1 VLTPSGILLDERV
14 FMSLGILKVAAV
26 LERAGVEVEM
36 VDLSGVANF
45 TAAMAAHCR
54 TSEAAAFGLTAT
66 TPQMPAAMRLAEAI
80 RAARPGARLILGGP
94 HATLVHAAARLEAK
108 RRRPGRG
115 RAAEARLLEAFDVVV
130 AGDGERAIFAALE
143 PDAPRLLDADDPRSP
158 LFLASAELADF
169 PPPARHLMDV
179 DSYRYT
185 IDGQRALSLIA
196 QLGCPF
202 GCGFCG
208 GRLSPF
214 LRRVRTRP
222 AAAVVEEILQLR
234 EQYGVRGFM
243 LYDDELNV
251 NPGMLDLMHSLA
263 EAQRRRGERF
273 HMRGFIKSQLFT
285 AEQAEAMRAAGFRWI
300 LVGFES
306 GDERILENIQKKAT
320 RADNTRCVQIA
331 HAHGLK
337 VKALMSAGHPGES
350 PATLAATRDWLLEA
364 RPDDFDL
371 TVITTYPGTPYFDE
385 AEPTA
390 PGVWTYTAPGG
401 DRLHSREVD
410 FTQVAEYYKG
420 APGAYTAFVHTD
432 FLTAPDLAA
441 ARDRIEGEVRGKLGI
456 AYPQGVAAQAYEHSM
471 GQHLPARILR
481 RSGEAARQRA

>member
-1 VLTPSGILLDERV
+1 LYDDELNVNPEMLTLMREL
-14 FMSLGILKVAAV
+14 AAV
-26 LERAGVEVEM
+26 LERAGAAVEM
-36 VDLSGVANF
+36 VDLSGVSNF
-45 TAAMAAHCR
+45 ADAMAAHCR
-54 TSEAAAFGLTAT
+54 TSEATAFGLTAT
-66 TPQMPAAMRLAEAI
+66 TPQMPAAMRLAEII
-80 RAARPGARLILGGP
+80 RGARPDARLILGGP
-94 HATLVHAAARLEAK
+94 HATLVHAAARLEA
-108 RRRPGRG
+108 RRGRQGRG
-115 RAAEARLLEAFDVVV
+115 LAAEARLLAGFDVIV

-143 PDAPRLLDADDPRSP
+143 PDAPALIDADDPKSP

-251 NPGMLDLMHSLA
+251 NPEVLSLMRELA
-263 EAQRRRGERF
+263 AVQQERGERF

-306 GDERILENIQKKAT
+306 GDERILENIQKRAT
-320 RADNTRCVQIA
+320 REQNTRCVEIA

-350 PATLAATRDWLLEA
+350 RATLDATRDWLLAA

-385 AEPTA
+385 AELTA
-390 PGVWTYTAPGG
+390 PGVWTYTAAGG

-410 FTQVAEYYKG
+410 FPRVAEYYKG

-432 FLTAPDLAA
+432 FLSAPELAA
-441 ARDRIEGEVRGKLGI
+441 ARDRIEREVRERLGI
-456 AYPQGVAAQAYEHSM
+456 AYPQGTAAQAYEHSM
-471 GQHLPARILR
+471 GQQLPARILR
-481 RSGEAARQRA
+481 RSGSASGQHA